1 MIEKTKKIADMW
13 EPLDR
18 EVSEMEKISRKPS
31 GFWRDVW
38 DSLIRDRRAVAGLV
52 FIVIMI
58 ALAALGP
65 QMSGY
70 YYSDQNLKFS
80 NLPPRFDI
88 YSIDEDTFVYVH
100 KEYKLFSVSQ
110 DGEFYERLES
120 SYEDADSKT
129 KGYVLDGKNV
139 VIDYSAAVENA
150 TDSGGKEKFTLYIDD
165 LEASPSGK
173 VFNKTYWFGSD
184 TSGRDLF
191 VRVLVG
197 ARISLLIALVATMVN
212 LFVGVLYGGI
222 SGFAGGRIDEIMM
235 RFVDIL
241 STIPLV
247 LYVILMTV
255 GIGSG
260 IKSIILAIGLVY
272 WVRMARIVRGQILSL
287 KERDYVLAARVS
299 GAGPLRI
306 MTRHLLPNAMGP
318 IVVAMTMMIPGAIF
332 TEAFLSFIGLGVS
345 PPMSS
350 WGTLAYD
357 ALDVMR
363 SYGYQL
369 FFPSAAICLTVLA
382 FNFLGDGI
390 RDSLDPR
397 MKR

>member
-1 MIEKTKKIADMW
+1 MTEKTKKIADMW
-13 EPLDR
+13 EPLER
-18 EVSEMEKISRKPS
+18 ELSEMEKISRKPS

-38 DSLIRDRRAVAGLV
+38 DSLRCDRRAVAGLV
-52 FIVIMI
+52 FIVVML
-58 ALAALGP
+58 ALAVLGP
-65 QMSGY
+65 QMSGHF
-70 YYSDQNLKFS
+70 YSDQNLKFS

-120 SYEDADSKT
+120 FYEDSNSKT
-129 KGYVLDGKNV
+129 KGYVVDGKNV
-139 VIDYSAAVENA
+139 VIDYSAAGKDSV
-150 TDSGGKEKFTLYIDD
+150 DSGEKKFTLYIGGS
-165 LEASPSGK
+165 ETSPSGK

-184 TSGRDLF
+184 SSGRDLF

-197 ARISLLIALVATMVN
+197 ARISLLIAFVATIVN

-222 SGFAGGRIDEIMM
+222 SGFAGGKTDEVMM

-255 GIGSG
+255 VIGSG

-306 MTRHLLPNAMGP
+306 MTRHLLPNALGP
-318 IVVAMTMMIPGAIF
+318 IIVALTIMIPGAIF

-363 SYGYQL
+363 TYGYQL

-382 FNFLGDGI
+382 FNFLGDGL
-390 RDSLDPR
+390 RDALDPG